1 MTFSPTPPPHCD
13 SPKPLGPHPRR
24 ARLWGATLAGL
35 ILFLAY
41 WQATNWISTLPSDRT
56 AAFEQSVRRHEKV
69 EELLPRKVR
78 RFKPRHQDLY
88 LHFFLFLP
96 YGVMAAA
103 AGHAGVAL
111 WGSSSK
117 RRSFGIALGVAL
129 LVPLYEE
136 YRQLSVPSRTA
147 SFEDLYASWAGILVG
162 FGVAC
167 LAGSAAAAAAR
178 CWRRRRNHTLDAP
191 KRGQSEE
198 GD

>member
-1 MTFSPTPPPHCD
+1 MGLLAF
-13 SPKPLGPHPRR
+13 LG
-24 ARLWGATLAGL
+24 
-35 ILFLAY
+35 Y

-56 AAFEQSVRRHEKV
+56 SQFEQSVRRHEKV
-69 EELLPRKVR
+69 VELLPRNVR

-103 AGHAGVAL
+103 AGRAGVAL
-111 WGSSSK
+111 WGTSWR

-162 FGVAC
+162 FGLAWLTGRIVA
-167 LAGSAAAAAAR
+167 AGVR
-178 CWRRRRNHTLDAP
+178 RWRRRKNHALDAP
-191 KRGQSEE
+191 EGGQTDEVS
-198 GD
+198 